1 MSFLQKKLDIFRAI
15 RFGSKRFTMF
25 VAALLFLLTVPMI
38 GISQDRYV
46 ATTGVDVG
54 NCSLPG
60 SPCLTIQ
67 YAIDQA
73 VSGDNVNVSS
83 GTYNENV
90 NINVP
95 VNLLGTDAIVQ
106 GSDGMPGTFHLP
118 NGINGVT
125 INGFTIIGYDSA
137 SPGLERAAIYLT
149 GNHNNITITNNTITA
164 NGEAGL
170 LDEFGGANSNFLIQ
184 NNTFD
189 GQTFVGPTPGG
200 CGFVDQ
206 FTTPNVPRQLVAF
219 QGPTDSNIQF
229 LDNIISGV
237 AGGTTLLAPCDVNGQ
252 GNTLVTIDA
261 TNVTITG
268 NIFNGTTARF
278 ATMLRTRG
286 TGVSISG
293 NNFDGSNLIGPAG
306 YFFFDADALTG
317 GTPSTPAGVVQGNN
331 FSPQVTVVVDGSG
344 NVSFF
349 VCPEINLTTSINDS
363 IVVTNFDGVS
373 DSTSFSV
380 CNTTSNIQFNSFV
393 TDVASP
399 TFKIL
404 QFIETDNISV
414 LFCNNCVG
422 ELSIFNGTSGTAS
435 LVNTSQDG
443 ILTMKFVG
451 FLDLNDNDIFDIG
464 ECPIDTVVYTV
475 TVQSAPTGVTCP
487 ADLTICNNIDTLN
500 LAGLATPIGGV
511 FSGTGVISNDFV
523 ASNAGLGTHTITY
536 VFTDIAG
543 CPNTCTFDI
552 TIYEFPTA
560 PQLEANPDQV
570 VVCVG
575 DTLTVDITSAGDGGS
590 GVCVDEYRYS
600 TDDGTNW
607 SNWEDTIP
615 VFQAVLGTNIIQS
628 RRVCDLGNCPS
639 DVFEVSWDVNEA
651 ITSVTID
658 VDPSGNVCL
667 GATGVEYT
675 ATVVDGT
682 GTISYAW
689 CAYNSGDG
697 TGACN
702 VGFTPGGDNAVQT
715 RNWTS
720 TAGPKS
726 VGVTVSQEGCPDVTA
741 LYSFVVTADPIAPTL
756 NVATPTSGTDVCEG
770 SEVSATFN
778 PGSGG
783 AGSCNDEFQY
793 SIDGGATY
801 LPYVSGTIIE
811 VGTETVFIQ
820 ARRLCDGLGCDG
832 AGEAFATVATWT
844 VNLNPT
850 VNILPVPTEV
860 CQSTDLL
867 LNGNPSGG
875 SGIYVSHEWSSV
887 GATYL
892 DNDAI
897 QEPTF
902 NSDVSG
908 LFELIYTVTDDNGC
922 IASGSVEVEVFA
934 NPTVTISPDPA
945 IACPASD
952 LVLNAGAAGGLSPY
966 TYAWSGVGAASL
978 DATDIASPIFNN
990 STEGDY
996 ELIVNVS
1003 DANGCL
1009 AQDTIEVVVE
1019 DVIAPEIVCPTE
1031 PVTMSADED
1040 RCTAVVCFPV
1050 TASDNCPTILPT
1062 TLAGHTYIGTF
1073 NGHTYFRSIG
1083 GGVNWEQANSAA
1095 VANGGQLISLNNAA
1109 EKNWLLSNVPVG
1121 QYWIGLRYSPS
1132 LDEYKW
1138 TSGEPVNYT
1147 NWGIGQPGVVNGD
1160 YVYQWEVFIPFVG
1173 QIDAG
1178 WYDSPALLSRNY
1190 IIEFSSVPVQLVA
1203 GLPSGSN
1210 FPVGITEV
1218 TYSVTDL
1225 AGNTDECT
1233 FEVVVTDD
1241 QAPEITCPAN
1251 IVINLDPLECEGF
1264 PVFADAV
1271 ATDNCPDVVVSLV
1284 TPLGSGDAFPVGVT
1298 EVTYE
1303 AVDTSG
1309 NVSQC
1314 TFTVTVNDYVNPSLA
1329 CKPVQLSLDEN
1340 CEGVLDPTIVLSGW
1354 AGAGDPPAILL
1365 GCLDYYEINIIG
1377 SNGELLGDTA
1387 DRSLLGKTLDYTIRH
1402 TVSGFNCWNTVTIE
1416 DKIAPTITCR
1426 DITVNCLA
1434 NISSLGLP
1442 IVTDNCNATA
1452 VLVNEVH
1459 TLLQCD
1465 TLYAGT
1471 VTRTWKAV
1479 DDFGNESAVCTS
1491 VVYIER
1497 SDLTGVTGPISDTLV
1512 CNSGYATD
1520 DRGFGYP
1527 APSVTGVPTYLGAPI
1542 YPLALF
1548 NMTFCNATI
1557 DYTDQLILDTPC
1569 KKRILR
1575 TWTITEW
1582 WCSTAISYNLPPQ
1595 FIDVIDNVAPV
1606 IPQVADIT
1614 VTTQTRS
1621 CDAAVQLPNL
1631 NITDNCTLVYNVYVN
1646 ATLDGQ
1652 AVGYVEGNGGLLTL
1666 AVGVNEITYTAID
1679 ECGNTTT
1686 MSYNIT
1692 VRDNTDPVAICD
1704 QHVTVSLKDNGY
1716 TEVTASAV
1724 DDGSFDECGAVTL
1737 QIRRMEDPCDF
1748 GADTAWFDKVGFCC
1762 VDANTSRMVQLLVT
1776 DAGGN
1781 TNICMISVN
1790 VQDKV
1795 DPTIECPANLT
1806 IEDCLFTFD
1815 PSPAGADAAF
1825 GAAIITDNCP
1835 ANNTI
1840 GQALTDNRSQCGIGT
1855 VERIFTIVGN
1865 GIIYGT
1871 CAQTITFENNDPF
1884 FINDLND
1891 NDPNDDVVW
1900 PKNYIALGQ
1909 CNFDGLEPETLPD
1922 SSSFPIFTEDACD
1935 LVGMRHEDVVYPFTT
1950 NGACYKI
1957 IRTWTIIDWCQKNSD
1972 GTNVTWTYE
1981 QEIKVVDNDAP
1992 TLTVSDTTVIFETL
2006 ACSTGLVT
2014 LSASAVDCTP
2024 AADLVWNYTITQGA
2038 NIVASGNTPTVVD
2051 SFEVGLYTISYTV
2064 EDRCGNLSAG
2074 AYDFEVVTLKA
2085 PTATCHFGLSAP
2097 LVLMDTDGN
2106 GTGDTPMLML
2116 TPEFFN
2122 NKSSHT
2128 CGYDLSLSFSADL
2141 NDTLVVFDCDGL
2153 GEQDIQMWVTDQNGN
2168 TSFCSTYVIV
2178 QDNDNLCP
2186 SPLVGV
2192 ISGKTIKE
2200 NNDVIQDVILELK
2213 GGEAGPVKTNFD
2225 GNYAFIPMNTGGDY
2239 KVIPSKDGD
2248 DANGISTLDLVMIQR
2263 HILGIEK
2270 LKSPYKLIAADANNS
2285 GKITAADLID
2295 IRKLILGVNPSF
2307 VNNTSWRFVDAGFV
2321 FPDPTDPWMTTFG
2334 EEYNIENLSGSMNI
2348 DFIGIKVGDVNDNA
2362 KGRNINSGDISS
2374 RSNQLYQVADRQV
2387 SKGEIIEIPVMANN
2401 IHTIY
2406 GMQMSL
2412 ASNDMIIR
2420 DIKEGALQINGE
2432 DFVINGSNMAMSLPI
2447 ANGKLVADGDVLFT
2461 LEVEVLRSGTLSDFL
2476 QIDNKVKPEVYVN
2489 SDMETKAFNI
2499 DWRTSSEG
2507 NFALIGNHPNP
2518 WNSNTSVTFE
2528 IPADGMVSF
2537 KVKDYTGRKVISQV
2551 DQFTAGINTISLQRS
2566 DLIQSGVYIYEIK
2579 FGDKVLHG
2587 KMIMID

>member
-1 MSFLQKKLDIFRAI
+1 MLIMSFLQKKLDIFRAI

-149 GNHNNITITNNTITA
+149 GNHNNITITNNIITA

-170 LDEFGGANSNFLIQ
+170 LDEVSGANTNFILQ
-184 NNTFD
+184 NNTFN
-189 GQTFVGPTPGG
+189 GQTFVGSTPGG
-200 CGFVDQ
+200 CGFMDQ
-206 FTTPNVPRQLVAF
+206 FTTPNVPRQLVVF
-219 QGPTDSNIQF
+219 QGATDSNIQF

-268 NIFNGTTARF
+268 NTFSGATARF

-317 GTPSTPAGVVQGNN
+317 GTPSTPVGVVQGNT
-331 FSPQVTVVVDGSG
+331 FSPQVTVIVDGSG

-349 VCPEINLTTSINDS
+349 VCPEINLTTSINGN
-363 IVVTNFDGVS
+363 IVVTDFDGIN

-380 CNTTSNIQFNSFV
+380 CNTPTNITFNTFSI
-393 TDVASP
+393 DVASP
-399 TFKIL
+399 SFKVL
-404 QFIETDNISV
+404 QFVETDNV
-414 LFCNNCVG
+414 TVPFCNNCVAIP
-422 ELSIFNGTSGTAS
+422 SAFNGTTGTAS
-435 LVNTSQDG
+435 LVNNTLDG
-443 ILTMKFVG
+443 TLTMKFVG
-451 FLDLNDNDIFDIG
+451 FIDLNSNNILDIG

-475 TVQSAPTGVTCP
+475 TVQSAPSGVTCP
-487 ADLTICNNIDTLN
+487 ADITICNNIDTLN
-500 LAGLATPIGGV
+500 LAGLATPVGGV
-511 FSGTGVISNDFV
+511 FSGPGVAGNDFV
-523 ASNAGLGTHTITY
+523 VANAGLGTHALTY

-552 TIYEFPTA
+552 TVYDFPVA
-560 PQLEANPDQV
+560 PQLEANPDQA
-570 VVCVG
+570 VVCLN
-575 DTLTVDITSAGDGGS
+575 DILTVDITSPGSAGS

-615 VFQAVLGTNIIQS
+615 VFQAILGTNIIQS
-628 RRVCDLGNCPS
+628 RRICDLGNCPS
-639 DVFEVSWDVNEA
+639 EVFEVSWDVNEP
-651 ITSVTID
+651 ITSATID
-658 VDPSGNVCL
+658 VIPSGNVCL
-667 GATGVEYT
+667 GATGIQYT
-675 ATVVDGT
+675 ANVLGGT

-689 CAYNSGDG
+689 CAYNTGDG
-697 TGACN
+697 SGTCFGS
-702 VGFTPGGDNAVQT
+702 FTPGGNNAVQT

-720 TAGPKS
+720 TTGPKS

-741 LYSFVVTADPIAPTL
+741 LYSFVVTADPVAPTL
-756 NVATPTSGTDVCEG
+756 NASTPTSGTEVCEG
-770 SEVSATFN
+770 SLVSATFN
-778 PGSGG
+778 AGSGG
-783 AGSCNDEFQY
+783 AGTCIDEFRY
-793 SIDGGATY
+793 SIDNGANY
-801 LPYVSGTIIE
+801 LPYVAGTEIE
-811 VGTETVFIQ
+811 VGIQTVIIQ
-820 ARRLCDGLGCDG
+820 ARRVCDGLACDG
-832 AGEAFATVATWT
+832 AGETFATVATWT

-850 VNILPVPTEV
+850 VNILPVPAEV

-875 SGIYVSHEWSSV
+875 SGVYVSHEWTSI

-902 NSDVSG
+902 NSNVSG

-922 IASGSVEVEVFA
+922 IASGSTEVEVFA
-934 NPTVTISPDPA
+934 NPTVTITPDPA
-945 IACPASD
+945 IVCPATD

-978 DATDIASPIFNN
+978 DATDVASPVFNN
-990 STEGDY
+990 SAEGDY
-996 ELIVNVS
+996 ELIVNVT

-1019 DVIAPEIVCPTE
+1019 DVTLPLISCPSDISVSAGVDSCSTIV
-1031 PVTMSADED
+1031 
-1040 RCTAVVCFPV
+1040 FFQV
-1050 TASDNCPTILPT
+1050 TATDNCPT
-1062 TLAGHTYIGTF
+1062 
-1073 NGHTYFRSIG
+1073 
-1083 GGVNWEQANSAA
+1083 
-1095 VANGGQLISLNNAA
+1095 LITIESLG
-1109 EKNWLLSNVPVG
+1109 LL
-1121 QYWIGLRYSPS
+1121 
-1132 LDEYKW
+1132 E
-1138 TSGEPVNYT
+1138 
-1147 NWGIGQPGVVNGD
+1147 
-1160 YVYQWEVFIPFVG
+1160 
-1173 QIDAG
+1173 
-1178 WYDSPALLSRNY
+1178 
-1190 IIEFSSVPVQLVA
+1190 
-1203 GLPSGSN
+1203 SGSE
-1210 FPVGITEV
+1210 FPVGINTL
-1218 TYSVTDL
+1218 TYQASDL
-1225 AGNTDECT
+1225 AGNTATCT

-1264 PVFADAV
+1264 PIFADAV

-1284 TPLGSGDAFPVGVT
+1284 TPLGSGDAFPIGVT

-1354 AGAGDPPAILL
+1354 AGAGDPPAVLL

-1416 DKIAPTITCR
+1416 DKIAPTITCT
-1426 DITVNCLA
+1426 DITVSCLA
-1434 NISSLGLP
+1434 DITNLGLP
-1442 IVTDNCNATA
+1442 TVTDNCHATA

-1459 TLLQCD
+1459 AVLQCD
-1465 TLYAGT
+1465 LVYAGT

-1479 DDFGNESAVCTS
+1479 DDFGNESGVCTS
-1491 VVYIER
+1491 TVYIR
-1497 SDLTGVTGPISDTLV
+1497 RPDLINVVGPASDTLV
-1512 CNSGYATD
+1512 CNSGYDVD
-1520 DRGFGYP
+1520 DKGLNYP
-1527 APSVTGVPTYLGAPI
+1527 SPFETGVPTYRNVPI
-1542 YPLALF
+1542 YPLEFF

-1595 FIDVIDNVAPV
+1595 FINIIDNVAPM
-1606 IPQVADIT
+1606 IPDVADIT

-1621 CDAAVQLPNL
+1621 CDADVQLPNL
-1631 NITDNCTLVYNVYVN
+1631 SITDNCTDVYNIFVN
-1646 ATLDGQ
+1646 ARLNGQ
-1652 AVGYVEGNGGLLTL
+1652 AVGYIGGNGGLMTL

-1679 ECGNTTT
+1679 ECGNTTK
-1686 MSYNIT
+1686 MSYFIT
-1692 VRDNTDPVAICD
+1692 VKDDTDPVAICD
-1704 QHVTVSLKDNGY
+1704 QHTTVSIKDNGY

-1737 QIRRMEDPCDF
+1737 KLQRMEDPCNF
-1748 GADTAWFDKVGFCC
+1748 GQDTLWHDKVGFCC
-1762 VDANTSRMVQLLVT
+1762 ADANTTRMVQLLVT

-1781 TNICMISVN
+1781 TNVCMVSVQ

-1795 DPTIECPANLT
+1795 IPTIECPANLT

-1825 GAAIITDNCP
+1825 GAAVITDNCP
-1835 ANNTI
+1835 ANNVILQTI
-1840 GQALTDNRSQCGIGT
+1840 KDNRSQCGIGT
-1855 VERIFTIVGN
+1855 VERTFTVSGA
-1865 GIIYGT
+1865 GITYGT

-1884 FINDLND
+1884 LGSSI
-1891 NDPNDDVVW
+1891 VW
-1900 PKNYIALGQ
+1900 PKDYVALGQ
-1909 CNFDGLEPETLPD
+1909 CDFDGLEPETLPD

-1935 LVGMRHEDVVYPFTT
+1935 LVGMRHDDVVFPFTT

-1957 IRTWTIIDWCQKNSD
+1957 IRTWTVIDWCQKNSD

-1981 QEIKVVDNDAP
+1981 QEIKVVDNVAP
-1992 TLTVSDTTVIFETL
+1992 ILTVSDTTVIFETL

-2014 LSASAVDCTP
+2014 LSASALDCTP
-2024 AADLVWNYTITQGA
+2024 AVDLVWNYTITQGA
-2038 NIVASGNTPTVVD
+2038 NVVATGNTRTVVD
-2051 SFEVGLYTISYTV
+2051 SFEVGEYTISFTV
-2064 EDRCGNLSAG
+2064 EDRCGNLSAD
-2074 AYDFEVVTLKA
+2074 AFDFEVVTLKA

-2106 GTGDTPMLML
+2106 GSGDTPMLML

-2141 NDTLVVFDCDGL
+2141 MDTLVVFDCDGL

-2200 NNDVIQDVILELK
+2200 NNDVIQDVTLELK
-2213 GGEAGPVKTNFD
+2213 GGEAGPVNTNFD

-2239 KVIPSKDGD
+2239 RVIPSKDGD

-2334 EEYNIENLSGSMNI
+2334 EEYNIDNLSGSMNI

-2387 SKGEIIEIPVMANN
+2387 SKGEIIDIPVMANN

-2432 DFVINGSNMAMSLPI
+2432 DFVTNGSNMAMSLSI

-2461 LEVEVLRSGTLSDFL
+2461 VEVEVLRSGKLSDFL

-2528 IPADGMVSF
+2528 IPADGMVTF

>member
-1 MSFLQKKLDIFRAI
+1 MSFLQRIRPFSVFVYSLLLVAI
-15 RFGSKRFTMF
+15 TSFTTSAYAQCDTLNGSTSTATLGNQSFAGRLGMRFTVNHAITVTRLGAYDSGGDGILGSITVGIVDASGTTVVPTITMTGSGDVIEGNF
-25 VAALLFLLTVPMI
+25 RMRVVPSVTLAPGQYTVVSYGYTAADPNYNSTFPLNFLATLNNYGGIITHNDSPWDNVAAMGLA
-38 GISQDRYV
+38 S
-46 ATTGVDVG
+46 
-54 NCSLPG
+54 
-60 SPCLTIQ
+60 
-67 YAIDQA
+67 
-73 VSGDNVNVSS
+73 NV
-83 GTYNENV
+83 
-90 NINVP
+90 
-95 VNLLGTDAIVQ
+95 
-106 GSDGMPGTFHLP
+106 H
-118 NGINGVT
+118 
-125 INGFTIIGYDSA
+125 
-137 SPGLERAAIYLT
+137 
-149 GNHNNITITNNTITA
+149 
-164 NGEAGL
+164 
-170 LDEFGGANSNFLIQ
+170 
-184 NNTFD
+184 
-189 GQTFVGPTPGG
+189 
-200 CGFVDQ
+200 
-206 FTTPNVPRQLVAF
+206 
-219 QGPTDSNIQF
+219 
-229 LDNIISGV
+229 V
-237 AGGTTLLAPCDVNGQ
+237 AGGFHA
-252 GNTLVTIDA
+252 GNLS
-261 TNVTITG
+261 
-268 NIFNGTTARF
+268 F
-278 ATMLRTRG
+278 
-286 TGVSISG
+286 
-293 NNFDGSNLIGPAG
+293 
-306 YFFFDADALTG
+306 
-317 GTPSTPAGVVQGNN
+317 
-331 FSPQVTVVVDGSG
+331 TV
-344 NVSFF
+344 
-349 VCPEINLTTSINDS
+349 E
-363 IVVTNFDGVS
+363 
-373 DSTSFSV
+373 
-380 CNTTSNIQFNSFV
+380 Q
-393 TDVASP
+393 
-399 TFKIL
+399 
-404 QFIETDNISV
+404 
-414 LFCNNCVG
+414 
-422 ELSIFNGTSGTAS
+422 
-435 LVNTSQDG
+435 
-443 ILTMKFVG
+443 
-451 FLDLNDNDIFDIG
+451 
-464 ECPIDTVVYTV
+464 PI
-475 TVQSAPTGVTCP
+475 
-487 ADLTICNNIDTLN
+487 
-500 LAGLATPIGGV
+500 
-511 FSGTGVISNDFV
+511 
-523 ASNAGLGTHTITY
+523 
-536 VFTDIAG
+536 
-543 CPNTCTFDI
+543 
-552 TIYEFPTA
+552 A
-560 PQLEANPDQV
+560 PQLEANPDQA

-575 DTLTVDITSAGDGGS
+575 DTLTVDITSAGDGGT

-615 VFQAVLGTNIIQS
+615 FFQAVLGTNIIQS
-628 RRVCDLGNCPS
+628 RRICDLGNCPS
-639 DVFEVSWDVNEA
+639 EVFEVSWDVNEP

-658 VDPSGNVCL
+658 VIPSGNVCL
-667 GATGVEYT
+667 GATGIQYT
-675 ATVVDGT
+675 ANVVGGT

-689 CAYNSGDG
+689 CAYNTGNGSGTCFG
-697 TGACN
+697 S
-702 VGFTPGGDNAVQT
+702 FTPGGNNAVQT

-720 TAGPKS
+720 TTGPKS

-741 LYSFVVTADPIAPTL
+741 LYSFVVTADPVAPTL
-756 NVATPTSGTDVCEG
+756 NASTPTSGTEVCEG
-770 SEVSATFN
+770 SLVSATFN
-778 PGSGG
+778 AGSGG
-783 AGSCNDEFQY
+783 AGTCIDEFRY
-793 SIDGGATY
+793 SIDNGANY
-801 LPYVSGTIIE
+801 LSYVAGTEIE
-811 VGTETVFIQ
+811 VGTQTVIIQ
-820 ARRLCDGLGCDG
+820 ARRVCDGLGCDG
-832 AGEAFATVATWT
+832 SGETYAAVARWV

-850 VNILPVPTEV
+850 VNILPVPAEV

-875 SGIYVSHEWSSV
+875 SGVYVSHEWSSV

-897 QEPTF
+897 QQPTF
-902 NSDVSG
+902 NSNVSG
-908 LFELIYTVTDDNGC
+908 LFELVYTVTDDNGC
-922 IASGSVEVEVFA
+922 IASGSTEIEVFA
-934 NPTVTISPDPA
+934 NPTVTITPDPA
-945 IACPASD
+945 IVCPATD

-978 DATDIASPIFNN
+978 DATNIASPVFNN
-990 STEGDY
+990 SAEGDY
-996 ELIVNVS
+996 ELIVNVT

-1019 DVIAPEIVCPTE
+1019 DVTAPEIVCPTE

-1040 RCTAVVCFPV
+1040 RCSAVVCFPV
-1050 TASDNCPTILPT
+1050 TATDNCPTVLPT
-1062 TLAGHTYIGTF
+1062 TLPNHQFLGISPD
-1073 NGHTYFRSIG
+1073 GHTYFASIATL
-1083 GGVNWEQANSAA
+1083 NWEQANAAA
-1095 VANGGQLISLNNAA
+1095 VALGGHLVSITSQAEQNFLSGLIPNGP
-1109 EKNWLLSNVPVG
+1109 LS
-1121 QYWIGLRYSPS
+1121 QFWIGLRYSPS
-1132 LDEYKW
+1132 LGQFKW
-1138 TSGEPVNYT
+1138 TTGEPVVYT
-1147 NWGIGQPGVVNGD
+1147 NWGLAQPGVLDGD
-1160 YVYQWEVFIPFVG
+1160 YVYHL
-1173 QIDAG
+1173 DAFLNITRG
-1178 WYDSPALLSRNY
+1178 WYDSPAFLNRRY
-1190 IIEFSSVPVQLVA
+1190 IVEFAGYPVSLIA

-1210 FPVGITEV
+1210 FPVGVTEV
-1218 TYSVTDL
+1218 TYSVTDI

-1241 QAPEITCPAN
+1241 QAPEINCPAN

-1264 PVFADAV
+1264 PIFADAV

-1284 TPLGSGDAFPVGVT
+1284 TPLGSGDAFPIGVT

-1354 AGAGDPPAILL
+1354 AGAGDPPAVLL

-1416 DKIAPTITCR
+1416 DKIAPTITCA
-1426 DITVNCLA
+1426 DITVSCLA
-1434 NISSLGLP
+1434 DITNLGLP
-1442 IVTDNCNATA
+1442 TVTDNCHATA

-1459 TLLQCD
+1459 AVLQCD
-1465 TLYAGT
+1465 LIYAGT

-1479 DDFGNESAVCTS
+1479 DDFGNESGVCTS
-1491 VVYIER
+1491 TVYIR
-1497 SDLTGVTGPISDTLV
+1497 RPDLINVVGPASDTLV
-1512 CNSGYATD
+1512 CNSGYDVD
-1520 DRGFGYP
+1520 DKGLNYP
-1527 APSVTGVPTYLGAPI
+1527 SPFETGVPTYRNVPI
-1542 YPLALF
+1542 YPLELF

-1557 DYTDQLILDTPC
+1557 DYTDQLVLDTPC

-1595 FIDVIDNVAPV
+1595 FINIIDNVAPV
-1606 IPQVADIT
+1606 IPDVADIT

-1631 NITDNCTLVYNVYVN
+1631 SITDNCTDVYNIFVN
-1646 ATLDGQ
+1646 ARLNGQ
-1652 AVGYVEGNGGLLTL
+1652 AVGYIGGNGGLMTL

-1679 ECGNTTT
+1679 ECGNTTK
-1686 MSYNIT
+1686 MSYFIT
-1692 VRDNTDPVAICD
+1692 VKDDTDPVAICD
-1704 QHVTVSLKDNGY
+1704 QHTTVSIKDNGY

-1737 QIRRMEDPCDF
+1737 KLQRMEDPCNF
-1748 GADTAWFDKVGFCC
+1748 GQDTLWHDKVGFCC
-1762 VDANTSRMVQLLVT
+1762 ADANTTRMVQLLVT

-1781 TNICMISVN
+1781 TNVCMVSVQ

-1795 DPTIECPANLT
+1795 IPTIECPANLT

-1840 GQALTDNRSQCGIGT
+1840 RQTIIDNRNDCGIGT
-1855 VERIFTIVGN
+1855 VNRTFTVIN
-1865 GIIYGT
+1865 NDISYGT

-1884 FINDLND
+1884 LGSSID
-1891 NDPNDDVVW
+1891 W
-1900 PKNYIALGQ
+1900 PKDYVALGQ
-1909 CNFDGLEPETLPD
+1909 CDFDGLEPENLPD

-1935 LVGMRHEDVVYPFTT
+1935 LVGMRHDDVVFPFTT
-1950 NGACYKI
+1950 DSACYKI
-1957 IRTWTIIDWCQKNSD
+1957 IRTWTVIDWCQKNSD

-1981 QEIKVVDNDAP
+1981 QEIKVVDNVAP
-1992 TLTVSDTTVIFETL
+1992 VLTVSDTTVIFETL

-2014 LSASAVDCTP
+2014 LSASALDCTP
-2024 AADLVWNYTITQGA
+2024 AVDLVWNYTITQGA
-2038 NIVASGNTPTVVD
+2038 NVVATGNTRTVVD
-2051 SFEVGLYTISYTV
+2051 SFEVGEYTISFTV
-2064 EDRCGNLSAG
+2064 EDRCGNLSAD
-2074 AYDFEVVTLKA
+2074 AFDFEVVTLKA

-2106 GTGDTPMLML
+2106 GSGDTPMLML

-2141 NDTLVVFDCDGL
+2141 MDTLVVFDCDGL

-2200 NNDVIQDVILELK
+2200 NNDVIQDVTLELK
-2213 GGEAGPVKTNFD
+2213 GGEAGPVNTNFD

-2334 EEYNIENLSGSMNI
+2334 EEYNIDNLSGSMNI

-2374 RSNQLYQVADRQV
+2374 RSNQLYQVADRKV
-2387 SKGEIIEIPVMANN
+2387 SKGEIIDIPVMANN

-2412 ASNDMIIR
+2412 ASNYMIIR

-2432 DFVINGSNMAMSLPI
+2432 DFVTNGSNMAMSLSI
-2447 ANGKLVADGDVLFT
+2447 ANGKLVEDGDVLFT
-2461 LEVEVLRSGTLSDFL
+2461 LEVEVLRSGKLSDFL

-2507 NFALIGNHPNP
+2507 NFALVGNHPNP

-2528 IPADGMVSF
+2528 IPADGMVTF

>member
-170 LDEFGGANSNFLIQ
+170 LDEVSGANTNFILQ
-184 NNTFD
+184 NNTFN
-189 GQTFVGPTPGG
+189 GQTFVGSTPGD
-200 CGFVDQ
+200 CGFANQ
-206 FTTPNVPRQLVAF
+206 FTAPNVPRQLVVF
-219 QGPTDSNIQF
+219 QGATDSNIQF

-268 NIFNGTTARF
+268 NTFSGTTARF

-317 GTPSTPAGVVQGNN
+317 GTPSTPVGVVQGNT
-331 FSPQVTVVVDGSG
+331 FSPQVTIVVDVSG

-349 VCPEINLTTSINDS
+349 VCPEINLTTNINGN
-363 IVVTNFDGVS
+363 IVVTDFDGIN

-380 CNTTSNIQFNSFV
+380 CNTPTNITFNTFSI
-393 TDVASP
+393 DVASP
-399 TFKIL
+399 SFKVL
-404 QFIETDNISV
+404 QFVETDNV
-414 LFCNNCVG
+414 TVPFCNNCVAIP
-422 ELSIFNGTSGTAS
+422 SAFNGTTGTAS
-435 LVNTSQDG
+435 LVNNTLDG
-443 ILTMKFVG
+443 TLTMKFVG
-451 FLDLNDNDIFDIG
+451 FIDLNSNNILDIG
-464 ECPIDTVVYTV
+464 ECPIDTVVYSV
-475 TVQSAPTGVTCP
+475 TVQSAPSGVTCP
-487 ADLTICNNIDTLN
+487 ADSTICNNIDTLN
-500 LAGLATPIGGV
+500 LAGLATPVGGV
-511 FSGTGVISNDFV
+511 FSGPGVAGNDFV
-523 ASNAGLGTHTITY
+523 VANAGLGTHALTY

-552 TIYEFPTA
+552 TVYDFPVA
-560 PQLEANPDQV
+560 PQLEANPDQA
-570 VVCVG
+570 VVCLN
-575 DTLTVDITSAGDGGS
+575 DILTVDITSPGSAGS

-600 TDDGTNW
+600 SDDGTNW

-628 RRVCDLGNCPS
+628 RRICDLGNCPS
-639 DVFEVSWDVNEA
+639 DVFEVSWDVNEP
-651 ITSVTID
+651 ITSATID
-658 VDPSGNVCL
+658 VIPSGNVCL
-667 GATGVEYT
+667 GATGIQYT
-675 ATVVDGT
+675 ANVVGGT

-689 CAYNSGDG
+689 CAYNTGNGSGTCFG
-697 TGACN
+697 S
-702 VGFTPGGDNAVQT
+702 FTPGGNNAVQT

-720 TAGPKS
+720 TTGPKS

-741 LYSFVVTADPIAPTL
+741 LYSFVVTADPVAPTL
-756 NVATPTSGTDVCEG
+756 NASTPTSGTEVCEG
-770 SEVSATFN
+770 SLVSATFN
-778 PGSGG
+778 AGSGG
-783 AGSCNDEFQY
+783 AGTCIDEFRY
-793 SIDGGATY
+793 SIDNGANY
-801 LPYVSGTIIE
+801 LPYVAGTEIE
-811 VGTETVFIQ
+811 VGTQTVIIQ
-820 ARRLCDGLGCDG
+820 ARRVCDGLGCDG
-832 AGEAFATVATWT
+832 SGETYAAVARWV

-850 VNILPVPTEV
+850 VNILPVPAEV

-875 SGIYVSHEWSSV
+875 SGVYVSHEWSSI

-902 NSDVSG
+902 NSNVSG
-908 LFELIYTVTDDNGC
+908 LFELVYTVTDDNGC
-922 IASGSVEVEVFA
+922 IASGSTEVEVFA
-934 NPTVTISPDPA
+934 NPTVTITPDPA
-945 IACPASD
+945 IVCPATD

-978 DATDIASPIFNN
+978 DATDVASPVFNN
-990 STEGDY
+990 GAEGDY
-996 ELIVNVS
+996 ELIVNVT

-1019 DVIAPEIVCPTE
+1019 DVTLPLISCPSDISVSAGVDSCSTIV
-1031 PVTMSADED
+1031 
-1040 RCTAVVCFPV
+1040 FFQV
-1050 TASDNCPTILPT
+1050 TATDNCPT
-1062 TLAGHTYIGTF
+1062 
-1073 NGHTYFRSIG
+1073 
-1083 GGVNWEQANSAA
+1083 
-1095 VANGGQLISLNNAA
+1095 LITIESLG
-1109 EKNWLLSNVPVG
+1109 LL
-1121 QYWIGLRYSPS
+1121 
-1132 LDEYKW
+1132 E
-1138 TSGEPVNYT
+1138 
-1147 NWGIGQPGVVNGD
+1147 
-1160 YVYQWEVFIPFVG
+1160 
-1173 QIDAG
+1173 
-1178 WYDSPALLSRNY
+1178 
-1190 IIEFSSVPVQLVA
+1190 
-1203 GLPSGSN
+1203 SGSE
-1210 FPVGITEV
+1210 FPVGINTL
-1218 TYSVTDL
+1218 TYQASDL
-1225 AGNTDECT
+1225 AGNTATCT

-1264 PVFADAV
+1264 PIFADAV

-1284 TPLGSGDAFPVGVT
+1284 TPLGSGDAFPIGVT

-1354 AGAGDPPAILL
+1354 AGAGDPPAVLL

-1416 DKIAPTITCR
+1416 DKIAPTITCT
-1426 DITVNCLA
+1426 DITVSCLA
-1434 NISSLGLP
+1434 DITNLGLP
-1442 IVTDNCNATA
+1442 TVTDNCHATA

-1459 TLLQCD
+1459 AVLQCD
-1465 TLYAGT
+1465 LIYAGT

-1479 DDFGNESAVCTS
+1479 DDFGNESGVCTS
-1491 VVYIER
+1491 TVYIR
-1497 SDLTGVTGPISDTLV
+1497 RPDLINVVGPASDTLV
-1512 CNSGYATD
+1512 CNSGYDVD
-1520 DRGFGYP
+1520 DKGLNYP
-1527 APSVTGVPTYLGAPI
+1527 SPFETGVPTYRNVPI
-1542 YPLALF
+1542 YPLEFF

-1595 FIDVIDNVAPV
+1595 FINIIDNVAPV
-1606 IPQVADIT
+1606 IPDVADIT

-1631 NITDNCTLVYNVYVN
+1631 SITDNCTDVYNIFVN
-1646 ATLDGQ
+1646 ARLNGQ
-1652 AVGYVEGNGGLLTL
+1652 AVGYFGGNGGFMTL

-1679 ECGNTTT
+1679 ECGNTTK
-1686 MSYNIT
+1686 MSYFIT
-1692 VRDNTDPVAICD
+1692 VKDDTDPVAICD
-1704 QHVTVSLKDNGY
+1704 QHTTVSIKDNGY

-1737 QIRRMEDPCDF
+1737 KLQRMEDPCNF
-1748 GADTAWFDKVGFCC
+1748 GQDTLWHDKVGFCC
-1762 VDANTSRMVQLLVT
+1762 ADANTTRMVQLLVT

-1781 TNICMISVN
+1781 TNVCMVSVQ

-1795 DPTIECPANLT
+1795 IPTIECPANLT

-1835 ANNTI
+1835 ANNVILQTI
-1840 GQALTDNRSQCGIGT
+1840 KDNRSQCGIGK
-1855 VERIFTIVGN
+1855 VERTFTVSGA
-1865 GIIYGT
+1865 GITYGT

-1884 FINDLND
+1884 LGSSID
-1891 NDPNDDVVW
+1891 W
-1900 PKNYIALGQ
+1900 PKDYVALGQ
-1909 CNFDGLEPETLPD
+1909 CDFDGLEPETLPD

-1935 LVGMRHEDVVYPFTT
+1935 LVGMRHDDVVFPFTT

-1957 IRTWTIIDWCQKNSD
+1957 IRTWTVIDWCQKNSD

-1981 QEIKVVDNDAP
+1981 QEIKVVDNVAP
-1992 TLTVSDTTVIFETL
+1992 VLTVSDTTVIFETL

-2014 LSASAVDCTP
+2014 LSASALDCTP
-2024 AADLVWNYTITQGA
+2024 AVDLVWNYTITQGA
-2038 NIVASGNTPTVVD
+2038 NVVATGNTRTVVD
-2051 SFEVGLYTISYTV
+2051 SFEVGEYTISFTV
-2064 EDRCGNLSAG
+2064 EDRCGNLSAD
-2074 AYDFEVVTLKA
+2074 AFDFEVVTLKA

-2106 GTGDTPMLML
+2106 GSGDTPMLML

-2141 NDTLVVFDCDGL
+2141 MDTLVVFDCDGL

-2200 NNDVIQDVILELK
+2200 NNDVIQDVTLELK
-2213 GGEAGPVKTNFD
+2213 GGEAGPVNTNFD

-2239 KVIPSKDGD
+2239 RVIPSKDGD

-2334 EEYNIENLSGSMNI
+2334 EEYNIDNLSGSMNI

-2374 RSNQLYQVADRQV
+2374 RSNQLYQIADRQV
-2387 SKGEIIEIPVMANN
+2387 SKGDIIDIPVMVNN

-2432 DFVINGSNMAMSLPI
+2432 DFVSNGSNMAMSLSI
-2447 ANGKLVADGDVLFT
+2447 ANGKLVTDGDVLFT
-2461 LEVEVLRSGTLSDFL
+2461 LEVEVLRSGKLSDFL

-2528 IPADGMVSF
+2528 IPADGMVTF